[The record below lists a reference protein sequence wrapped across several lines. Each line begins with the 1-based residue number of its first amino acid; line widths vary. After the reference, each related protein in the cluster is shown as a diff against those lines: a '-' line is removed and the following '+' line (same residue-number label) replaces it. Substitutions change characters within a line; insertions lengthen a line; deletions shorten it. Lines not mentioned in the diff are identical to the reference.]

1 MSCIE
6 QAHIPAQDQGVAKAV
21 RRVVRAL
28 AAALSVAALGGCAS
42 LPSSG
47 PTTGTILKA
56 EKSKANLIGYR
67 LLDVA
72 PGLSGPDDGRWN
84 DQFVS
89 LAALTA
95 LGGEQPAD
103 MIRPGDVLSI
113 AIYEVGISLFGG
125 VANIGSAPSQSDTPT
140 ATAQRLGLQVDEA
153 GDIRLPYVGKVHVAG
168 RVPAAVQEEIRR
180 RLRPFSQSP
189 EVVVQIGESVAN
201 SVYLSGAVQKS
212 GRYRLSAAREHLL
225 DLVALGGGTT
235 AEPYDILIRL
245 ERDHRAASVYLS
257 DLRPEDIANVQLAP
271 GDRVQL
277 IKMRRTFTV
286 FGATQKVAEVPFE
299 ARQVSL
305 AEAIARAGG
314 PSDDRANPRGVF
326 LFRFEQTEG
335 TERPVI
341 YRLNLMDPQAYFT
354 AQRFYLHNKDLVY
367 FSNAAINPPSK
378 LLNLINQLFG
388 PIVTAKVV
396 TQ

>member
-1 MSCIE
+1 MGLIKERRFSVRNQKI
-6 QAHIPAQDQGVAKAV
+6 KAFLGLNL
-21 RRVVRAL
+21 RVVAPVFLCAVL
-28 AAALSVAALGGCAS
+28 AGCAT

-47 PTTGTILKA
+47 PTAGAIIKA
-56 EKSKANLIGYR
+56 EKSPSNLIGYK
-67 LLDVA
+67 LVDVA
-72 PGLSGPDDGRWN
+72 PGLSEPDQGRWN
-84 DQFVS
+84 DQFVT
-89 LAALTA
+89 LAGMAGLV
-95 LGGEQPAD
+95 GEQPVD

-113 AIYEVGISLFGG
+113 AIYEVGVSLFGG
-125 VANIGSAPSQSDTPT
+125 VANIGSAQSQSETPT

-153 GDIRLPYVGKVHVAG
+153 GDIRLPYVGVVHVAG
-168 RVPAAVQEEIRR
+168 KVPATVQDEIRR

-212 GRYRLSAAREHLL
+212 GRYRLSPARERLL
-225 DLVALGGGTT
+225 DLVALGGGAT
-235 AEPYDILIRL
+235 AEPYDVLIRL
-245 ERDHRAASVYLS
+245 ERDHHAANVYLS

-277 IKMRRTFTV
+277 IKLRRTFTV
-286 FGATQKVAEVPFE
+286 FGATQKVSELPFD
-299 ARQVSL
+299 ARQVTL
-305 AEAIARAGG
+305 AEAIARSGG
-314 PSDDRANPRGVF
+314 PSDDKANPRGVF
-326 LFRFEQTEG
+326 LFRFEQADRKEN
-335 TERPVI
+335 PVI

-354 AQRFYLHNKDLVY
+354 AQRFYLQNKDLVY

-388 PIVTAKVV
+388 PIVTAKVI